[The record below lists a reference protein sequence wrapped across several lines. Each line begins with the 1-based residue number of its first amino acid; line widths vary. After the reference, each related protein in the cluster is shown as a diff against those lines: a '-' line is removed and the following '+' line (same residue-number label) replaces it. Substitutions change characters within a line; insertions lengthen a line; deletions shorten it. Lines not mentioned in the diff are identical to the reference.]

1 MRSKIYIVY
10 RLSRRQHG
18 KVDKKRSEALN
29 CNCEK
34 IKPFAKKWLPV
45 IGCAVAIVALIG
57 VCCVSMSFNR
67 KLSAVSGEVSAAVSE
82 LKDVSETL
90 GSVSANLAENAKAAE
105 ALKKELDSVKE
116 DLKSLDGN
124 YVALTTESGIQNGR
138 LNEIEAGILE
148 MDAGLKDVDDK
159 IAYVRDLA
167 DIKFEA
173 EPYPATYEATERSI
187 EEFRDCFIS
196 EILPYVK
203 DAQGF
208 TEEQFAEGL
217 EQMENISGEELLE
230 MAGFDASIMKLRLTS
245 PTTLVVDGNEVEYE
259 NRGGVFYVNGEE
271 LGTISDEAIV
281 LVFSLESSGI
291 PGEFRLYR
299 TNAPASTINL
309 RDKIQMIDA
318 AIEKM
323 AANVEDN
330 SASIEDIKDSLEY
343 YEEEASAFADS
354 MEEALYKTADYIDEA
369 IAGEED
375 YISGLIDDLDYLSED
390 YEAFKAEVKAF
401 ADHVEDTFYATG
413 DYIDEAV
420 AAIDEELNQIDV
432 KIKDANILIRTEFDS
447 VSADFASKVAEV
459 QAGLAEAKEELEA
472 LRTQAAADHAD
483 TAEAIAALEADHA
496 VASEV
501 VAALE
506 ADHAKAAD
514 AVSALEAK
522 VADYYNQA
530 VGLYDTASGIVAE
543 FDGRLDSLEGF
554 AENYGF

>member
-1 MRSKIYIVY
+1 M
-10 RLSRRQHG
+10 
-18 KVDKKRSEALN
+18 N

-67 KLSAVSGEVSAAVSE
+67 KLAAVSGEVSAAVSE

-148 MDAGLKDVDDK
+148 MDAELVNVDDK

-187 EEFRDCFIS
+187 EEFRECFIS

-208 TEEQFAEGL
+208 TEEQLAEGL

-259 NRGGVFYVNGEE
+259 NRGGVFYANGEE

-281 LVFSLESSGI
+281 LSLESSGI

-299 TNAPASTINL
+299 TSAPASTINL

-343 YEEEASAFADS
+343 YEEESSAFADS
-354 MEEALYKTADYIDEA
+354 MEEALNKTAEYIDEA

-375 YISGLIDDLDYLSED
+375 YVSSLIDDLDYLSED
-390 YEAFKAEVKAF
+390 YEAFKEEVRAF

-496 VASEV
+496 AASEV
-501 VAALE
+501 VA
-506 ADHAKAAD
+506 
-514 AVSALEAK
+514 ALEAK

-530 VGLYDTASGIVAE
+530 VGLYDMASGIVAE

-554 AENYGF
+554 AESYGF

>member
-10 RLSRRQHG
+10 RLSHRQHR
-18 KVDKKRSEALN
+18 KTDRKRSKTLS

-67 KLSAVSGEVSAAVSE
+67 KLSAVSGEVSVAVSE

-90 GSVSANLAENAKAAE
+90 GSVSANLAENAKIAE
-105 ALKKELDSVKE
+105 ELRKELNSVKE
-116 DLKSLDGN
+116 DIKSLDGK
-124 YVALTTESGIQNGR
+124 YVTLTTESGIQNGR

-148 MDAGLKDVDDK
+148 MDAELVAVDDK

-187 EEFRDCFIS
+187 EEFRECFIS

-208 TEEQFAEGL
+208 TDEQLAEGL
-217 EQMENISGEELLE
+217 EQMKNISGEELLE

-245 PTTLVVDGNEVEYE
+245 PTTLVVDGKEVEYE
-259 NRGGVFYVNGEE
+259 NRGGAFYAHGEE
-271 LGTISDEAIV
+271 LGTISDEVIV
-281 LVFSLESSGI
+281 LSLESSGI

-299 TNAPASTINL
+299 TSAPASTINL

-343 YEEEASAFADS
+343 YEEEASDFADS
-354 MEEALYKTADYIDEA
+354 MEEALYKTAEYIDEA

-375 YISGLIDDLDYLSED
+375 YISGLIDDLDCLSED
-390 YEAFKAEVKAF
+390 YEAFKEEVKAF

-420 AAIDEELNQIDV
+420 AEIDEELNQIDV

-447 VSADFASKVAEV
+447 VSADYAAKVAEV
-459 QAGLAEAKEELEA
+459 QAGLTEVKEELEA
-472 LRTQAAADHAD
+472 LKAQAAADHAD
-483 TAEAIAALEADHA
+483 TAEAIAALE
-496 VASEV
+496 S
-501 VAALE
+501 
-506 ADHAKAAD
+506 DHAKATEVLA
-514 AVSALEAK
+514 ALEAK

-554 AENYGF
+554 AESYGF

>member
-10 RLSRRQHG
+10 RLSRRQHW
-18 KVDKKRSEALN
+18 KVDKKRSKALN

-208 TEEQFAEGL
+208 TEEQLAEAL
-217 EQMENISGEELLE
+217 EQMENISSEELLE

-259 NRGGVFYVNGEE
+259 NRGGVFYANGEE

-281 LVFSLESSGI
+281 LSLESSGL

-299 TNAPASTINL
+299 TSAPSSTINL

-330 SASIEDIKDSLEY
+330 STSIEDIKDSLEY
-343 YEEEASAFADS
+343 YEEESSAFADS
-354 MEEALYKTADYIDEA
+354 MEEALYKTTEYIDEA
-369 IAGEED
+369 IAGEEE

-420 AAIDEELNQIDV
+420 AKIDEELNQIDV
-432 KIKDANILIRTEFDS
+432 KIKDANILIRTEFDA

-483 TAEAIAALEADHA
+483 TAEAIAALESDHA
-496 VASEV
+496 AASEV

-514 AVSALEAK
+514 AVAALEAK

>member
-1 MRSKIYIVY
+1 MS
-10 RLSRRQHG
+10 
-18 KVDKKRSEALN
+18 

-34 IKPFAKKWLPV
+34 IKTFAKKWLPV

-67 KLSAVSGEVSAAVSE
+67 KLAAVSGEVSAAVSE

-105 ALKKELDSVKE
+105 ELKKELDSVKE
-116 DLKSLDGN
+116 DIKSLDGN
-124 YVALTTESGIQNGR
+124 YVSLTTESGIQNGR

-148 MDAGLKDVDDK
+148 MDAELVAVDDK

-167 DIKFEA
+167 DIQFEA
-173 EPYPATYEATERSI
+173 EPYPTTYEATERSI
-187 EEFRDCFIS
+187 EEFRECFIS

-208 TEEQFAEGL
+208 TEEELAEGL
-217 EQMENISGEELLE
+217 EQMKNISGEELFEL
-230 MAGFDASIMKLRLTS
+230 AGFDPSIMKLRLTS

-259 NRGGVFYVNGEE
+259 NRGGVFYANGEE

-281 LVFSLESSGI
+281 LSLESSGL

-299 TNAPASTINL
+299 TSAPASTINL

-343 YEEEASAFADS
+343 YEEEASDFADS
-354 MEEALYKTADYIDEA
+354 MEEALYKTAEYIDEA

-390 YEAFKAEVKAF
+390 YEAFKEEVKAF

-447 VSADFASKVAEV
+447 VSADYAAKVAEV
-459 QAGLAEAKEELEA
+459 QAGLAEAKEEFEA
-472 LRTQAAADHAD
+472 LKAQAATDHAD

-496 VASEV
+496 AASEV

-522 VADYYNQA
+522 VADYYNQV
-530 VGLYDTASGIVAE
+530 VGLYDTASEIVAE

-554 AENYGF
+554 AESYGF

>member
-1 MRSKIYIVY
+1 M
-10 RLSRRQHG
+10 
-18 KVDKKRSEALN
+18 N

-208 TEEQFAEGL
+208 TEEQLAEAL
-217 EQMENISGEELLE
+217 EQMENISSEELLELLE

-259 NRGGVFYVNGEE
+259 NRGGVFYANGKE

-281 LVFSLESSGI
+281 LSLESSGL

-299 TNAPASTINL
+299 TSAPSSTINL

-330 SASIEDIKDSLEY
+330 STSIEDIKDSLEY
-343 YEEEASAFADS
+343 YEEESSAFADS
-354 MEEALYKTADYIDEA
+354 MEEALYKTAEYIDEA
-369 IAGEED
+369 IAGEEE

-420 AAIDEELNQIDV
+420 AEIDEELNQIDV
-432 KIKDANILIRTEFDS
+432 KIKDANILIRTEFDA
-447 VSADFASKVAEV
+447 VSADFAAKVAEV
-459 QAGLAEAKEELEA
+459 QSGLAEAKEELEA

-483 TAEAIAALEADHA
+483 TAEAIAALESDHA
-496 VASEV
+496 AASEV

-514 AVSALEAK
+514 AVAALEAK